1 MARKSSLNITELNFD
16 SIKSNLKTFLQ
27 SQEEFTDYDFES
39 STLSILLDLLAYNT
53 YYNSFYTNMVG
64 NEMFL
69 DSAQLRNS
77 VVSRAKM
84 LGYVPR
90 SARGATASLDVNI
103 IPGSPVSSV
112 TVAKN
117 TRFTTEIDGTSY
129 TFVTPQ
135 SYDIPESATL
145 GTYSATISITE
156 GEPLTQRF
164 TVSTANPVRYILP
177 NENVDTSSITI
188 QIQESVSNTS
198 VSTYTLQGDLSQ
210 VNSISKIFY
219 VQENEDSKFEVYFG
233 DDTFGKKPIDG
244 NIVIVDYRV
253 CSGDLTNGA
262 ATFTDPGTLGGY
274 SNFTTTLNTAAQG
287 GGSIESINS
296 VKRNAPYWYQQQDR
310 LVTIND
316 YKTAILSE
324 NADIQSVEVWGGED
338 NDPPIYGKVY
348 VSAKPTSGAII
359 SNERKESIKSSLKSR
374 NVVAIDVEFTDA
386 TYMYIVPTISVRY
399 NPELTSLSANEL
411 NVKIQTAVQSFETN
425 NLGTFGNKFYLS
437 TLINNIN
444 TADDSFVS
452 TDIDFQ
458 LEKRFLPVTNQ
469 NQKYLVNFNTPIK
482 EPVTTQHSSHA
493 GSHNLFSS
501 KFEWSQYTSAYF
513 DEDGEGVLRIFQ
525 QRPTSTVYVKNNAG
539 TVDYNNGLVTIENV
553 NVKSYDG
560 NYLSIKINPVNKNI
574 FGVRNQILL
583 ISGTTVT
590 TIDDLSGKTT
600 SSVGTVITNGSLTT
614 NLTDNATSTIV
625 V

>member
-103 IPGSPVSSV
+103 IPGSPVGSV

-135 SYDIPESATL
+135 AYDIPESATL

-198 VSTYTLQGDLSQ
+198 VSTYTLKGDLSQ

-233 DDTFGKKPIDG
+233 DNTFGKKPIDG

-348 VSAKPTSGAII
+348 ISAKPTSGAII

-437 TLINNIN
+437 TLINDIN

-482 EPVTTQHSSHA
+482 EPVATQHSSHA

-513 DEDGEGVLRIFQ
+513 DEDGEGLLRIFQ
-525 QRPTSTVYVKNNAG
+525 QRPTSTVYVNNNAG
-539 TVDYNNGLVTIENV
+539 TVDYNSGLVTIENI